1 MGDQTEDDAV
11 GEECEGEKENALAYT
26 GLVRK
31 HEGTKP
37 LGRPRRRQ
45 VDSINRY
52 LKE

>member
-1 MGDQTEDDAV
+1 V
-11 GEECEGEKENALAYT
+11 EGERAGEKKNALAYT

-37 LGRPRRRQ
+37 LGRPRRRW
-45 VDSINRY
+45 VEGIKMY